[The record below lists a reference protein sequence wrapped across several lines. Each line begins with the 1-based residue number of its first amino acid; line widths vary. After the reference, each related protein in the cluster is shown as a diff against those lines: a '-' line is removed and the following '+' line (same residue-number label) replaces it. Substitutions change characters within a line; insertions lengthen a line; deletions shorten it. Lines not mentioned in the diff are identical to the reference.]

1 MLNLNSITLSGNLS
15 RDPELRVAGET
26 PVCNFA
32 IANNRKWKS
41 DGELK
46 EEVTFIDV
54 TVWGK
59 QAETCNLQLRKGSPV
74 VVEGRIKMEKWEDA
88 ATGLN
93 RSKILITAERVQF
106 LSVAPAEAAQE
117 TAEANA

>member
-26 PVCNFA
+26 PVCSFA

-59 QAETCNLQLRKGSPV
+59 QAETCCAQLRKGSQV

-106 LSVAPAEAAQE
+106 LSVAPTEAVQE
-117 TAEANA
+117 KEEANA